1 MNLNTEVLQ
10 VLLARVVLIMS
21 KFQVDDIVIVD
32 NPKLKSNGLVGK
44 IIKMQTEYLAIV
56 SFNYLPWCKTND
68 ILGINIINLKQC
80 NKERNEVTNMVSKRT
95 LGIRADEPFKVVKV
109 RFFEGNNVD
118 RCYSY
123 ASFID
128 VEAGDTVA
136 VKSANHGWGIA
147 DVVEVVEH
155 PTEADIA
162 FVCEGREI
170 INTVDKNDFYA
181 RVKARQQR
189 EADEKQKAA
198 LKQQMRKMAMEDNEI
213 ALFARIAETNPEMK
227 ALLDQFN
234 SIDNK
239 NVTDK
244 NENKV

>member
-1 MNLNTEVLQ
+1 MDSFSVG
-10 VLLARVVLIMS
+10 
-21 KFQVDDIVIVD
+21 DIVVVD
-32 NPKLKSNGLVGK
+32 NPELRSNGYIGK
-44 IIKMQTEYLAIV
+44 IIKLSTKFTAV
-56 SFNYLPWCKTND
+56 VVFDYLPWCIRPNPT
-68 ILGINIINLKQC
+68 LIINFMNLAKC
-80 NKERNEVTNMVSKRT
+80 NKERNEVTDMVNKRT

-109 RFFEGNNVD
+109 RFLEGHNTD

-128 VEAGDTVA
+128 VEVDDTVA

-147 DVVEVVEH
+147 DVVEIVEH

-170 INTVDKNDFYA
+170 INKVDKNDFYA
-181 RVKARQQR
+181 RVDARRQR
-189 EADEKQKAA
+189 VADEQQKTA

-234 SIDNK
+234 SIGNK
-239 NVTDK
+239 NVTDE
-244 NENKV
+244 NENKILVL